1 MAVVWG
7 VEAICTTLS
16 TITEES
22 VDNSIKAFVSAR
34 RLKAKDRIIITAGV
48 PVGVPGNTNL
58 IQILDVE

>member
-1 MAVVWG
+1 
-7 VEAICTTLS
+7 L
-16 TITEES
+16 
-22 VDNSIKAFVSAR
+22 AR